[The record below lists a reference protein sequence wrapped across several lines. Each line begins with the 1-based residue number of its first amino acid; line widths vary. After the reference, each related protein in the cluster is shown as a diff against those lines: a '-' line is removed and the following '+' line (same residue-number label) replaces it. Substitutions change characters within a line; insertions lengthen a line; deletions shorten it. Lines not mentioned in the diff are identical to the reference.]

1 MKVARWKKI
10 DKAVWITN
18 NILSSGFITACTA
31 KGGCKIWSDL
41 FCRGNGFFSIG
52 WTSVDFEY
60 KTSKWKS
67 RLYYPKLKKIV
78 VVSFSKQ
85 WILMNNQSR
94 MEKLYKLNFV
104 SDLLI
109 YHSEGAW
116 KKRIVNDLLS
126 TVTRFQKKWN
136 GMLDARHVTFYLKSN
151 SFIL

>member
-1 MKVARWKKI
+1 MKIKI
-10 DKAVWITN
+10 V
-18 NILSSGFITACTA
+18 
-31 KGGCKIWSDL
+31 L
-41 FCRGNGFFSIG
+41 FK
-52 WTSVDFEY
+52 VE
-60 KTSKWKS
+60 
-67 RLYYPKLKKIV
+67 KKIV